1 MKLSIVIPIFNEES
15 TLYEITQKVL
25 IADKCDL
32 DFEIILIDDSSIDN
46 TPKITKKISQ
56 ENKIVKLIRIEYGR
70 YKLGRLK
77 EGQFQKLNS
86 ISK

>member
-1 MKLSIVIPIFNEES
+1 MKLSIVIPVFNEES